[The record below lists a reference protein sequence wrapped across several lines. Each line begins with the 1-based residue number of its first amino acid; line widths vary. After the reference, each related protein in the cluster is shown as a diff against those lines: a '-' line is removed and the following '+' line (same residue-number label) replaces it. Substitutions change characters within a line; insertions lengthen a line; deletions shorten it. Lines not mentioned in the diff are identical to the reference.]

1 MAAMKMLK
9 GALLCAALP
18 IGLAGAASG
27 AAAEDAMRISVS
39 DGLNEAVFELVETK
53 AAKSLY
59 AMLPFTVKVEN
70 YSDNEKIFY
79 LDEPLDTGDTPLA
92 TGAAGTLCYFEP
104 WNDVV
109 IFYGDG
115 APYEGLYELGTVQ
128 DSWDVQYIAE
138 IEPGE
143 ASIYCS
149 E

>member
-27 AAAEDAMRISVS
+27 AAAEDAMKMSVS
-39 DGLNEAVFELVETK
+39 DGSNEAVFELVETK

-79 LDEPLDTGDTPLA
+79 PPSKVE
-92 TGAAGTLCYFEP
+92 TGASEIESACPAGTLALFSP
-104 WNDVV
+104 WGNVV
-109 IFYGDG
+109 MYYGQ
-115 APYEGLYELGTVQ
+115 APKYPGLYVLGQAVSGADKIKTMSGSVT
-128 DSWDVQYIAE
+128 ARK
-138 IEPGE
+138 
-143 ASIYCS
+143 AK
-149 E
+149 

>member
-79 LDEPLDTGDTPLA
+79 PPRKVE
-92 TGAAGTLCYFEP
+92 TGASEIESACPAGTLALFSP
-104 WNDVV
+104 WGNVV
-109 IFYGDG
+109 MFYGQ
-115 APYEGLYELGTVQ
+115 APKYPGLYVLGKAVSGAGRISSMSGSVT
-128 DSWDVQYIAE
+128 ARK
-138 IEPGE
+138 
-143 ASIYCS
+143 AK
-149 E
+149 

>member
-59 AMLPFTVKVEN
+59 AKLPFTVKVEN

-79 LDEPLDTGDTPLA
+79 PPSKVE
-92 TGAAGTLCYFEP
+92 TGASEIESACPAGTLALFSP
-104 WNDVV
+104 WSNVV
-109 IFYGDG
+109 MFYGP
-115 APYEGLYELGTVQ
+115 APKYPGLYVLGKAV
-128 DSWDVQYIAE
+128 S
-138 IEPGE
+138 GE
-143 ASIYCS
+143 GKIK
-149 E
+149 

>member
-79 LDEPLDTGDTPLA
+79 PPSKVE
-92 TGAAGTLCYFEP
+92 TGASEIESACPAGTLALFSP
-104 WNDVV
+104 WGNVV
-109 IFYGDG
+109 MFYGP
-115 APYEGLYELGTVQ
+115 APNYPGLYVLGKAVSGAGKIKSMSGSIT
-128 DSWDVQYIAE
+128 
-138 IEPGE
+138 
-143 ASIYCS
+143 ASKAN
-149 E
+149 

>member
-79 LDEPLDTGDTPLA
+79 PPRKVE
-92 TGAAGTLCYFEP
+92 TGASEIESACPAGTLVLFSP
-104 WNDVV
+104 WGNVV
-109 IFYGDG
+109 MFYGQ
-115 APYEGLYELGTVQ
+115 APKYPGLYVLGKAVSGAGRISSMSGSVT
-128 DSWDVQYIAE
+128 ARK
-138 IEPGE
+138 
-143 ASIYCS
+143 AK
-149 E
+149 